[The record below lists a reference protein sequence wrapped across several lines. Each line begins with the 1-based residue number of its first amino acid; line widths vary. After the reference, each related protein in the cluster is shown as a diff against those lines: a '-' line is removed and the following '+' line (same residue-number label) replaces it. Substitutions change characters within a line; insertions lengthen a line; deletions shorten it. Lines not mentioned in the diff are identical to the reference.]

1 MQTKYLLTLLKT
13 INMEHFSLIATREY
27 LNKIGNKSFILMT
40 LLLPIL
46 LSGIT
51 FLISFLSSVNNDTSK
66 NISVV
71 DNTGYIYQKLDSST
85 DIIYD
90 LIDDATIDEAKEI
103 SRNKSDYGLLYIN
116 NFDSPEEIAESI
128 MFISETSPSFTV
140 LNKLESQLE
149 SILTDENFRILGIDI
164 NQINSSKIIVNLFQ
178 ESFDGEETTR
188 LDGIVKLGFGFALG
202 MLLYFFIFAYGSMI
216 MMSVMEEKTSRI
228 VEIIIS
234 SVKPFN
240 LMTGKIIGVSLAGL
254 TQVLI
259 WGVMFSVFSYFFSTY
274 FGISASSSSGEII
287 LSTEEADAIS
297 SSALEMISAFMNL
310 PLTNI
315 FFAFIIYFIGGYFL
329 YASIFA
335 AIGASIDNQA
345 DAQQFMLPITL
356 IIIIG
361 LYVGVLTVP
370 EDPNGI
376 VAQIFSYIPFTSPIV
391 MLMRIPHGVPL
402 YEQILSVT
410 ILFSSVLL
418 IVWISAK
425 IYRIGILMYGK
436 KITYGEMIK
445 WLRS

>member
-1 MQTKYLLTLLKT
+1 MKYLLTLLKT

-51 FLISFLSSVNNDTSK
+51 FLLSFLSSVNNDTSK

-90 LIDDATIDEAKEI
+90 IIDDATIDEAKEI

-335 AIGASIDNQA
+335 AIGAAIDNQA

>member
-1 MQTKYLLTLLKT
+1 
-13 INMEHFSLIATREY
+13 MEHFSLIATREY

-418 IVWISAK
+418 IIWISAK

>member
-315 FFAFIIYFIGGYFL
+315 FIAFIMYFLGGYFL
-329 YASIFA
+329 YASMFA
-335 AIGASIDNQA
+335 AVGAAIDNQA
-345 DAQQFMLPITL
+345 DAQQFMIPITL
-356 IIIIG
+356 LVVIA
-361 LYVGVLTVP
+361 LYVGILTVP

-376 VAQIFSYIPFTSPIV
+376 VAQIFSYFPFTSPIV
-391 MLMRIPHGVPL
+391 MLMRIPNGVPI
-402 YEQILSVT
+402 YEQIISLT
-410 ILFSSVLL
+410 ILFSSVVFM
-418 IVWISAK
+418 IWIAAK

-436 KITYGEMIK
+436 KLTYGELIK
-445 WLRS
+445 WLKS

>member
-1 MQTKYLLTLLKT
+1 
-13 INMEHFSLIATREY
+13 MEHFSLIATREY

-51 FLISFLSSVNNDTSK
+51 FLLSFLSSVNNDTSK

-149 SILTDENFRILGIDI
+149 SILTNENFRILGIDI

-188 LDGIVKLGFGFALG
+188 VDGIVKLGFGFALG

-335 AIGASIDNQA
+335 AIGAAIDNQA

-436 KITYGEMIK
+436 KITYSEMIK

>member
-1 MQTKYLLTLLKT
+1 MKYLLTLLKT

-46 LSGIT
+46 FSGIT
-51 FLISFLSSVNNDTSK
+51 FLLSFLSSVNNDTSK

-202 MLLYFFIFAYGSMI
+202 MLLYFFIFAYGTMI

-240 LMTGKIIGVSLAGL
+240 LMTGKIIGVSLAAL

-297 SSALEMISAFMNL
+297 SFALEMISAFMNL

-335 AIGASIDNQA
+335 AIGAAIDNQA

>member
-1 MQTKYLLTLLKT
+1 MLTKYLLTLLKT

-259 WGVMFSVFSYFFSTY
+259 WGVMFFVFSYFFSTY

-345 DAQQFMLPITL
+345 DAQQFMLPVTL

-418 IVWISAK
+418 VIWISAK

>member
-1 MQTKYLLTLLKT
+1 MKYLLTLLKT

-51 FLISFLSSVNNDTSK
+51 FLLSFLSSINNDTSK

-188 LDGIVKLGFGFALG
+188 LDGIVKLGFGLALG

-297 SSALEMISAFMNL
+297 SFALEMISAFMNL

-335 AIGASIDNQA
+335 AIGAAIDNQA

-402 YEQILSVT
+402 YEQILSGT

>member
-1 MQTKYLLTLLKT
+1 
-13 INMEHFSLIATREY
+13 MEHFSIITTREY
-27 LNKIGNKSFILMT
+27 LNKIANKSFIMMT
-40 LLLPIL
+40 LLLPIIL
-46 LSGIT
+46 AGLT
-51 FLISFLSSVNNDTSK
+51 FLLSFLSSVNNDSSK
-66 NISVV
+66 TISVV
-71 DNTGYIYQKLDSST
+71 DNTGYIYQNLDSSD

-90 LIDDATIDEAKEI
+90 LITDSSLDDAKEI
-103 SRNKSDYGLLYIN
+103 SRNNSDYGLLYISD
-116 NFDSPEEIAESI
+116 FDTPQEIAESI
-128 MFISETSPSFTV
+128 VFISEDSPSLSIINRV
-140 LNKLESQLE
+140 ESQLE
-149 SILTDENFRILGIDI
+149 TILTNENFRLIGIDV
-164 NQINSSKIIVNLFQ
+164 NEVNSSTIYIDLFQ

-188 LDGIVKLGFGFALG
+188 IDGLVKLIFGFFLG
-202 MLLYFFIFAYGSMI
+202 FLLYFFIFAYGSMI
-216 MMSVMEEKTSRI
+216 MMSVMEEKTNRI
-228 VEIIIS
+228 IEIIIS
-234 SVKPFN
+234 SVKPFH
-240 LMTGKIIGVSLAGL
+240 LMTGKIIGVSLAAL

-259 WGVMFSVFSYFFSTY
+259 WGVMFFVFSYIFSLV
-274 FGISASSSSGEII
+274 FGISTSYDTGDLI
-287 LSTEEADAIS
+287 LSTEGNTGLS
-297 SSALEMISAFMNL
+297 SFALEMISAFMNL

-315 FFAFIIYFIGGYFL
+315 FIAFIMYFLGGYFL
-329 YASIFA
+329 YASMFA
-335 AIGASIDNQA
+335 AVGAAIDNQA
-345 DAQQFMLPITL
+345 DAQQFMLPVTL

>member
-259 WGVMFSVFSYFFSTY
+259 WGVMFFVFSYFFSTY

-345 DAQQFMLPITL
+345 DAQQFMLPVTL